1 MRLLS
6 ILFIFFPLSVFSQY
20 TDMINTNQPGGSQ
33 GAFAVG
39 KKVLQFESGFTYGK
53 EKHNLLNTET
63 SLYNLDYSIRYGIL
77 KEELEVSLMGSFQS
91 NKVTYT
97 EGTATQEPFSNFKSN
112 TLGVKYLLYDPYR
125 KRDLEGP
132 NLYSW
137 KANNRIQWADL
148 IPAVAVYAGANFDFA
163 DNPFLPYQ
171 EATISPKVVV
181 STQNNFVG
189 SLVLVTNI
197 FADRITTDFPTYG
210 YIVTLTHATNRF
222 FSIFIEN
229 QGFKSDFYSDQLLRA
244 GAAALINQ
252 DLHVDLSLTKGFK
265 DTPSV
270 FYGRIGVAYRIDMHA
285 KDEFLEEK
293 GKAGR
298 ELKRAEKDK
307 DKALKKALKEKKKA
321 AKDAKKGKKVID
333 IEENEDDNDGN

>member
-1 MRLLS
+1 MRLLLS
-6 ILFIFFPLSVFSQY
+6 FFFLIPFFTFSQY

-39 KKVLQFESGFTYGK
+39 KKVLQFESGITLGK
-53 EKHNLLNTET
+53 EKHNLLTTET
-63 SLYNLDYSIRYGIL
+63 GIFNWDYSIRYGIY
-77 KEELEVSLMGSFQS
+77 KEELEISLMGSFQR
-91 NKVTYT
+91 NKITYT
-97 EGTATQEPFSNFKSN
+97 EGTATVEPFSNFKSN
-112 TLGVKYLLYDPYR
+112 TLGAKYLIYDPYR

-148 IPAVAVYAGANFDFA
+148 IPAVSVYAGANFDFA
-163 DNPFLPYQ
+163 DNPFVPFVDKT
-171 EATISPKVVV
+171 TISPKVVL

-222 FSIFIEN
+222 FSIFVEN
-229 QGFKSDFYSDQLLRA
+229 QGFKSDFYSDQLIRA

-252 DLHVDLSLTKGFK
+252 DLHVDLSLTKGLK

-270 FYGRIGVAYRIDMHA
+270 FYGRVGVAYRLDMHA

-307 DKALKKALKEKKKA
+307 NKAIKKALKEKKKNKKKR
-321 AKDAKKGKKVID
+321 KDSFE
-333 IEENEDDNDGN
+333 IEDVEGDTNDGI

>member
-1 MRLLS
+1 MRLL
-6 ILFIFFPLSVFSQY
+6 FAIFFLLPIAVFSQY

-39 KKVLQFESGFTYGK
+39 KKVLQFESGLTYGE
-53 EKHNLLNTET
+53 EKHNLFNTET
-63 SLYNLDYSIRYGIL
+63 NLFNWDYSVRYGIY
-77 KEELEVSLMGSFQS
+77 KEELEISLMGSFQS

-97 EGTATQEPFSNFKSN
+97 EGVAGEDSFSNFKSN
-112 TLGVKYLLYDPYR
+112 TLGAKYLIYDPYR

-148 IPAVAVYAGANFDFA
+148 VPAISIYAGANFDFA

-171 EATISPKVVV
+171 ESTISPKVVL

-210 YIVTLTHATNRF
+210 YIVTLTHATNRY

-229 QGFKSDFYSDQLLRA
+229 QGFKSDFYSDQLIRA
-244 GAAALINQ
+244 GAAALINK
-252 DLHVDLSLTKGFK
+252 DLHIDLSLTKGLK

-270 FYGRIGVAYRIDMHA
+270 FYGRVGVAYRFDMHE

-307 DKALKKALKEKKKA
+307 NKALKKALKEKKKA
-321 AKDAKKGKKVID
+321 AKDAKKGKKAID
-333 IEENEDDNDGN
+333 IEEIEEDNDGN